1 MKRIKLTWDVN
12 MNHEQHHQ
20 QHHEV
25 HHHWG
30 DLGCALAIPSEAE
43 NIFPCLKSGRHLH
56 LSFTNMYLE
65 SEATFGSKSITYEQS
80 SGRPFHVQINW
91 GLWGW
96 WLPNL
101 VDDVSMTCVT
111 APPLLLVA
119 SIIKMFLDEQLKLHV
134 LMVTY
139 SQLERKH
146 QYQRRS
152 KGGCR
157 WLVLP
162 MPHEKPQWNMT
173 VSWPD
178 MAEWGLQSTWNL
190 VGMCPRSFSL
200 HLPGHPVGMMI

>member
-80 SGRPFHVQINW
+80 SDRPFHVQINW

-146 QYQRRS
+146 QYQRRGVVGDLCFQCHMKS
-152 KGGCR
+152 HNEIWR
-157 WLVLP
+157 LVDLIWQNGVCS
-162 MPHEKPQWNMT
+162 PHGTWWVCALGRSPCIH
-173 VSWPD
+173 
-178 MAEWGLQSTWNL
+178 LSTQLGW
-190 VGMCPRSFSL
+190 
-200 HLPGHPVGMMI
+200 